1 MASIFI
7 LEGMSSLMFRNL
19 NYKIMDILILITTAV
34 LGIFLGAQIAEAL
47 LIVPYWKSLTA
58 NQFYTFYKRYGDD
71 IHRFF
76 APLTIGATILP
87 ILLFGIGI
95 QTSDKRLDLLI
106 ALICC
111 VALFFSTYFVFF
123 KKANERFK
131 TEDIEPSQLPKAL
144 KIWGRWHWLR
154 ICFECLAF
162 LILLIL

>member
-1 MASIFI
+1 
-7 LEGMSSLMFRNL
+7 MFRNL

-58 NQFYTFYKRYGDD
+58 EQFYAFYKRYGHDL
-71 IHRFF
+71 HRFF
-76 APLTIGATILP
+76 APLTIAATILP
-87 ILLFGIGI
+87 ILLLVVGIL
-95 QTSDKRLDLLI
+95 TTDKRMMLLI
-106 ALICC
+106 ALLCC
-111 VALFFSTYFVFF
+111 VAIFFSTFFVFF

-131 TEDIEPSQLPKAL
+131 TEDIEPSQLPNAL